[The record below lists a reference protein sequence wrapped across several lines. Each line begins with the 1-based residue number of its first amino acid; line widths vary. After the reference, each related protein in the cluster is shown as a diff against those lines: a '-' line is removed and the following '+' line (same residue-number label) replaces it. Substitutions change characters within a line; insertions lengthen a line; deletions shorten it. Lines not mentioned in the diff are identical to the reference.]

1 MINNK
6 IIVKPGKIVKMFKAL
21 STAPDNLDKIKAR
34 EIWDETDQGSG
45 IIVAVLDSGIQTNH
59 PSLKSNIIGGFNFTE
74 DDEGKTD
81 IYNDYLGHGTHV
93 SGIIA
98 ALDNNKGVV
107 GVAPKSNLLVLKV
120 IDKHGK
126 GSYSSLINAIKYA
139 MEWVG
144 PNGEKV
150 SVINMSL
157 GGTEANEELHKVIKM
172 AHSKGI
178 VLIAAAGNEGD
189 GDKETIEISY
199 PGFYKEVIQVGSIS
213 EAQTPSKFSN
223 SNDNLDFVG
232 PGENIL
238 STHLNNDFVELTGT
252 SMAAPF
258 VAGSATLILKLI
270 NSTESY
276 LNPVY
281 VYNYLLTHALPLEN
295 LSINQVGNG
304 FIQLK

>member
-1 MINNK
+1 MSNNE
-6 IIVKPGKIVKMFKAL
+6 IIVKPGKIVKLFKTL

-34 EIWDETDQGSG
+34 EIWDETDQGSD
-45 IIVAVLDSGIQTNH
+45 IIVAVLDSGIQINH
-59 PSLKSNIIGGFNFTE
+59 PNLKSNIIGGFNFTE

-120 IDKHGK
+120 IDKNGK
-126 GSYSSLINAIKYA
+126 GTFSSLINAIKYA
-139 MEWVG
+139 MEWTG

-157 GGTEANEELHKVIKM
+157 GGTEANEELRKVIKM
-172 AHSKGI
+172 AYSKGI

-258 VAGSATLILKLI
+258 VAGSAALILKLI
-270 NSTESY
+270 NSTDPH

-281 VYNYLLTHALPLEN
+281 VYDYLLKHALPMEN
-295 LSINQVGNG
+295 FSINQVGNG